1 MNKFAAWMQFEGNT
15 DSSVAKRVGVGT
27 VYVWKL
33 RHGKVALSPS
43 FAWKFG
49 RAYGFDLAQKLFANE
64 AARVSAG
71 EDKVTA

>member
-27 VYVWKL
+27 IYIWKL

-43 FAWKFG
+43 FARKFG
-49 RAYGFDLAQKLFANE
+49 EAYGFDLAKKLFGVEREKEPA
-64 AARVSAG
+64 
-71 EDKVTA
+71 

>member
-33 RHGKVALSPS
+33 RHGKVALSDS

-49 RAYGFDLAQKLFANE
+49 RVYGFELAQKLFE
-64 AARVSAG
+64 AR
-71 EDKVTA
+71 TAQEKEPA